1 MRFARVL
8 LPSVLAL
15 LPILLSAAPQTRER
29 TIVEVVQVPVSVTA
43 GGDAVRGLTR
53 DDFTLRVN
61 GKTQPIDYFDVI
73 DFAALSN
80 EQLRDPRQR
89 RLYVL
94 TFDLPNTSPFA
105 MYRAKRAAEE
115 YLANAQPSDYFA
127 VALIDRYG
135 DVNFLVPFT
144 RDRDALRRAVATFH
158 AASPNDPLRLTVT
171 PSERAV
177 FTFDN
182 TAEIAQLRRMGANE
196 AADQMIEA
204 NRDRLADEL
213 DALGNLAKRMAPLEG
228 YKHVVVLSGGFGQ
241 AASIASPRAAT
252 NLRGNVEPQFAAYS
266 NPIRFDSQT
275 PFAQQRMQKK
285 FAAAGVFLDAI
296 NVDGIRSYDAPYD
309 DSLHFLVADT
319 GGQVVEHRNDLVLA
333 MNRLT
338 NSQQVVYLLG
348 FRAPQTGR
356 GENRIS
362 VRVSGIPRGSNVA
375 YRESYS
381 SNPDQPSSSDGLRL
395 ADIIIND
402 VPQNG
407 ISMRA
412 AVSTSPNQATVK
424 VTLPGRELAALA
436 GGDAKI
442 KGDALIYV
450 FAGQKAVAF
459 AQTAIDVHATQ
470 GANVELSQS
479 FDLPPGT
486 YAMKVLVRLENDT
499 LAFARKDFTV
509 EQ

>member
-1 MRFARVL
+1 MRFSRLL

-15 LPILLSAAPQTRER
+15 IPIIVSAAPQTRER
-29 TIVEVVQVPVSVTA
+29 TTVEVVQVPVSVTTN
-43 GGDAVRGLTR
+43 GSSVRGLTR
-53 DDFTLRVN
+53 GDFTLRVN
-61 GKTQPIDYFDVI
+61 GKAQAIDYFDVV
-73 DFAALSN
+73 DFAAMSN

-94 TFDLPNTSPFA
+94 AFDLPNTAPFA

-158 AASPNDPLRLTVT
+158 AASPKDPLRLTVT
-171 PSERAV
+171 PGERAV

-182 TAEIAQLRRMGANE
+182 TAEIEQLRHMGANE
-196 AADQMIEA
+196 AAEQMIEA
-204 NRDRLADEL
+204 NRNRLADEM
-213 DALGNLAKRMAPLEG
+213 DALGNAAQRMAPLEG

-241 AASIASPRAAT
+241 ATSIASPRAPT

-275 PFAQQRMQKK
+275 PFAQQRMQKQ

-296 NVDGIRSYDAPYD
+296 DVTGLRPYDAPYD

-319 GGQVVEHRNDLVLA
+319 GGQVIEHRNDLTAA
-333 MNRLT
+333 MKRLT
-338 NSQQVVYLLG
+338 DSQQVVYLLG

-356 GENRIS
+356 KENSIS
-362 VRVSGIPRGSNVA
+362 VHVAGRPRGSNVA

-381 SNPDQPSSSDGLRL
+381 STPEKTSSNDGLRL

-402 VPQNG
+402 IPQNG
-407 ISMRA
+407 ITMTT
-412 AVSTSPNQATVK
+412 AVATAPKRATVN
-424 VTLPGRELAALA
+424 VALPGRELAALA
-436 GGDAKI
+436 GDDAKI
-442 KGDALIYV
+442 KGEALLYV

-459 AQTAIDVHATQ
+459 AHKDIDVHDA
-470 GANVELSQS
+470 ANVELSHS
-479 FDLPPGT
+479 FDLPAGT
-486 YAMKVLVRLENDT
+486 YAMKVLVRLDNDT
-499 LAFARKDFTV
+499 LAFIRKDFTIG
-509 EQ
+509 E